1 MNVAAGFRDAAQT
14 VGTGLSRAPVL
25 VRAQGQHKVHG
36 MSIAMGGVTTAC
48 VYYLQTTLVPGE
60 SGYEQEDPLLDARNA
75 LIAGAAGALLAYA
88 GLAAT
93 AWAFRHKGPSPGPTE
108 VRLGDDPLDR
118 FELPHDEQNT
128 PHVVGRK
135 TGDTDL
141 TWTQLDPMASPDD
154 MARRARMLMGK
165 MTSEIAHRV
174 HPELLRVLREVAGGR
189 LDRSSKGGLA
199 VSGQVERDT
208 AAIVSPTCV
217 CIGAPVHWGDVL
229 AAELVGGY
237 TSPIPRMRQ
246 NEISIMLGGANPQVT
261 LDWYRLSRGLQIELV
276 RSCMIWAPRHSALSQ
291 GMEPEF
297 FYYLRAGS
305 QDARS
310 TARTMARGAYTMYKD
325 EEERRYIIN
334 MIPVMGSETGWFNL
348 SKRDQEWLK
357 KTWNVHKPDL
367 QTIEVIMDARDPGSM
382 RTGLNQLL
390 SRINMVF
397 SSFENP
403 EGELSSL
410 MKEHNITT
418 RTLDK
423 VLVDDN
429 LEATINFIILNVD
442 GLQAIGNY
450 IGLNVQIE
458 NMRDND
464 SVRIQCLDSPLKKI
478 QPPVTPFEVM
488 RWLLHEYERTE
499 PLLVDARGKTIEA
512 VGTLF
517 ERTESSSHLCS
528 KNIIVPVI
536 HQEIGEISEQ
546 AARRP
551 VVRKLKA
558 GEVTQGP
565 FRYSNGLGLG
575 LDYAVVRGWGSSAT
589 KNYVTVRVTMVTPDQ
604 EAKMVIVQ
612 CQLSSSELHDILGS
626 FSVRRFPLELRAP
639 GHDAQQSTDVYTFTK
654 AVQSEQKVQID
665 HVLMTTCRCLQ
676 VHWSL
681 CTVTEEIDLKTEM
694 IITGVHCSNVHPT
707 VATML
712 YDMLSSGR
720 STHFRTFQGIPVE
733 FLIDGY
739 LDESSGTLRKTG
751 DRKPGIE
758 ATKAAHE
765 ALHEYADGQVS
776 NVEEETQEGE
786 DDEDEYY

>member
-75 LIAGAAGALLAYA
+75 LIAGAAGTLLAYA
-88 GLAAT
+88 GLTAT
-93 AWAFRHKGPSPGPTE
+93 AWAFRHKGPPPVQNEARSGN
-108 VRLGDDPLDR
+108 DPLDR
-118 FELPHDEQNT
+118 FEHVRDAQGQGTPEMVGHAANT
-128 PHVVGRK
+128 DDP
-135 TGDTDL
+135 L
-141 TWTQLDPMASPDD
+141 QWTQLDPMASPDG
-154 MARRARMLMGK
+154 MARRARTIMGK
-165 MTSEIAHRV
+165 MTNAMARRV
-174 HPELLRVLREVAGGR
+174 HPEFLRVLREVAGRR

-199 VSGQVERDT
+199 VSGQVEHDT

-348 SKRDQEWLK
+348 SKRDQEWLR
-357 KTWNVHKPDL
+357 KTWNVHEPNL
-367 QTIEVIMDARDPGSM
+367 QTTDVIMDARDPGSM

-397 SSFENP
+397 SSYENP
-403 EGELSSL
+403 EGELYTL
-410 MKEHNITT
+410 MKTHDITT
-418 RTLDK
+418 RTLNK

-442 GLQAIGNY
+442 GLRAIGKY
-450 IGLNVQIE
+450 IEMNVQLE
-458 NMRDND
+458 NLRNND
-464 SVRIQCLDSPLKKI
+464 SVREQCMDSPLKKI
-478 QPPVTPFEVM
+478 EPPVTPSEVM
-488 RWLLHEYERTE
+488 RWLLHEHVRTMS
-499 PLLVDARGKTIEA
+499 LGDARGKTMEA
-512 VGTLF
+512 VIGLL
-517 ERTESSSHLCS
+517 ERTESSAHLCS

-536 HQEIGEISEQ
+536 NQEIIEISDGM
-546 AARRP
+546 ARRP
-551 VVRKLKA
+551 VTRTLQPD
-558 GEVTQGP
+558 EVTRGP
-565 FRYSNGLGLG
+565 FRYSNGLGFG
-575 LDYAVVRGWGSSAT
+575 LDYAIVRGLGS
-589 KNYVTVRVTMVTPDQ
+589 KNLSNYLQVRVAMATDSPDTS
-604 EAKMVIVQ
+604 VVVQ
-612 CQLSSSELHDILGS
+612 CSLSPAELHDILGS
-626 FSVRRFPLELRAP
+626 FPERRFPLELHAP
-639 GHDAQQSTDVYTFTK
+639 GHRAKDSPDVHTFALAVESQQK
-654 AVQSEQKVQID
+654 ATIEG
-665 HVLMTTCRCLQ
+665 VLKLMCHCLQ

-681 CTVTEEIDLKTEM
+681 CTVTPNVELTKDMEIRY
-694 IITGVHCSNVHPT
+694 VHCGNVHPT

-712 YDMLSSGR
+712 YDLLTAR
-720 STHFRTFQGIPVE
+720 E
-733 FLIDGY
+733 IDHNEAF
-739 LDESSGTLRKTG
+739 DKIKRESLVTDMTAADGTLKET
-751 DRKPGIE
+751 DDKKPGID
-758 ATKAAHE
+758 ATKQAHQE
-765 ALHEYADGQVS
+765 LHAYADALREPLPVSVEGGQD
-776 NVEEETQEGE
+776 T
-786 DDEDEYY
+786 DDGGY